1 VLEACTD
8 LASASWTSLQSC
20 TLTNGSVYFSDPEWR
35 NYPARLYR
43 IRSP

>member
-1 VLEACTD
+1 VVEACTGLD
-8 LASASWTSLQSC
+8 GRTWLALQTC
-20 TLTNGSVYFSDPEWR
+20 TLTNGSVYFSDPNWA